1 MRKIL
6 LILYLFTVMVMPE
19 LTYAGY
25 CEIRRGPECVEKG
38 NRDIGGFT
46 VYRDCWRYESKYVCY
61 NDNYKDYCKPISET
75 PGCTE
80 IYNKCLE
87 KSPTGECND
96 AEKIYKCGKKGID
109 SEGVVHLDTSYTI
122 ARDEK
127 DLKECKENII
137 SQDCELVE
145 EKCLEPEGATE
156 ENGKQETRNI
166 NGLDVTKSCWKWDR
180 KYACVTGSKISDC
193 EELERKCVL
202 VETRCLSD
210 ESINLKD
217 SKNSSACHHIEK
229 TYECLEITG
238 QLPER
243 RKCKKI
249 GYCVG
254 GDCEEYSYPENKNM
268 PKAIAYLHLLKK
280 MGDELKGELCDG
292 DNLHECKIFKGEKS
306 GCRKSVIG
314 FKDCCKRKGARW
326 GEKLKLQQ
334 CSEGEKMLRE
344 KNAAGLCY
352 VVGTYCSNKLR
363 FPRVCLTK
371 TTNHC
376 CFGSKLSKI
385 LQEQIRDQLE
395 IDWGTPKEPNC
406 RALTIEELQ
415 KADFSKIDLKDFF
428 GDAIAKLNTNNH
440 NTFSKFTGPDALKDK
455 ADEAMQNPDYDF
467 FSRRYGAKTGRN
479 KGGAEEKENARK
491 YQEAVEK
498 SIKRPFRKKVKD
510 KEKVDLEGGAHG

>member
-156 ENGKQETRNI
+156 ENRKQETRNI

-217 SKNSSACHHIEK
+217 SKDSSACHHIE
-229 TYECLEITG
+229 EH
-238 QLPER
+238 
-243 RKCKKI
+243 
-249 GYCVG
+249 
-254 GDCEEYSYPENKNM
+254 M
-268 PKAIAYLHLLKK
+268 
-280 MGDELKGELCDG
+280 
-292 DNLHECKIFKGEKS
+292 
-306 GCRKSVIG
+306 
-314 FKDCCKRKGARW
+314 
-326 GEKLKLQQ
+326 
-334 CSEGEKMLRE
+334 
-344 KNAAGLCY
+344 NA
-352 VVGTYCSNKLR
+352 
-363 FPRVCLTK
+363 
-371 TTNHC
+371 
-376 CFGSKLSKI
+376 
-385 LQEQIRDQLE
+385 
-395 IDWGTPKEPNC
+395 
-406 RALTIEELQ
+406 
-415 KADFSKIDLKDFF
+415 
-428 GDAIAKLNTNNH
+428 
-440 NTFSKFTGPDALKDK
+440 
-455 ADEAMQNPDYDF
+455 
-467 FSRRYGAKTGRN
+467 
-479 KGGAEEKENARK
+479 
-491 YQEAVEK
+491 
-498 SIKRPFRKKVKD
+498 
-510 KEKVDLEGGAHG
+510 